1 MNILK
6 VEIKQN
12 YGNQLIYPTCAQ
24 SKIFCE
30 LLNTKTLTQ
39 SAINKI
45 KQLGFTFE
53 VQQKSIKI

>member
-12 YGNQLIYPTCAQ
+12 YGNQLIYPACSQ

-39 SAINKI
+39 SAIDKI